1 MEVKLIIEMASG
13 LIGGLFIFLLGMRY
27 MSDGMQAVAGN
38 SLRRMIAKVTDN
50 RVAACGT
57 GTIVTCLLQSSSV
70 TAVMAVTMVNA
81 GLMTLQ
87 QSIGVILGADLGTTI
102 TAWIVAIKITKF
114 GLPILGLSGF
124 VYLFAKQERTRQVAM
139 TVMGLGMIFFGLMVM
154 KGGMD
159 PLSTMPEFEEA
170 FSRFTPDTY
179 WGLLKCVLV
188 GSIATAVMQSSSA
201 TIALTIT
208 LANTGML
215 SFETAVALVLG
226 QNIGTTITAWLAALG
241 ASTAAKRTAYAH
253 ILIKILGVLIVIP
266 FFYVYLDILDAMMP
280 AALMNNIGLQIAF
293 SHTLFNVFIVLTFLP
308 LTGVLVLFLTR
319 LIPKRHDQEMPH
331 LTYLDIGPAATPAIA
346 IQESATEIL
355 TMRDSVAT
363 MMAHLQSEFE
373 KPGQDKQARKSL
385 FHLEEVIDLQ
395 QKEVVQFISHLL
407 RRDVSAE
414 MVEESR
420 RQLRVSDEYESISDY
435 IVVVQKQQ
443 DRIVSLEVALDSDIQ
458 EEREILHNK
467 VTAYLAMIGEAL
479 ATQNVDVMAPARTDG
494 QSITRHAKRMRTR
507 LFDEIHANHEFA
519 VPAMVLVDMIHSYR
533 KIQSHAM
540 NIAEAI
546 AGEK

>member
-1 MEVKLIIEMASG
+1 MDAEQIVKMASG
-13 LIGGLFIFLLGMRY
+13 IIGGLFIFLLGMRY

-50 RVAACGT
+50 RIAACGT
-57 GTIVTCLLQSSSV
+57 GTVVTCLLQSSSV

-81 GLMTLQ
+81 SLMTLQ
-87 QSIGVILGADLGTTI
+87 QSIGVILGADMGTTI
-102 TAWIVAIKITKF
+102 TAWIVAIKVTKY
-114 GLPILGLSGF
+114 GLPLLGLSGF
-124 VYLFAKQERTRQVAM
+124 VYLFAKQERSRQVAM
-139 TVMGLGMIFFGLMVM
+139 TVMGLGMIFFGLMLM
-154 KGGMD
+154 KEGMG
-159 PLSTMPEFEEA
+159 PLSDMPAFEAA
-170 FSRFTPDTY
+170 FSRFSPDTY
-179 WGLLKCVLV
+179 WGLLQCVLV
-188 GSIATAVMQSSSA
+188 GSIVTAIMQSSSA
-201 TIALTIT
+201 TIALTIS
-208 LANTGML
+208 LASEGML

-226 QNIGTTITAWLAALG
+226 QNVGTTITAWLAALG

-266 FFYVYLDILDAMMP
+266 FFYLYLDILAAMMP

-293 SHTLFNVFIVLTFLP
+293 SHTIFNVFIVLLFLP
-308 LTGVLVLFLTR
+308 MTGLLVLFLTR
-319 LIPKRHDQEMPH
+319 IVPQRHDKEMPH
-331 LTYLDIGPAATPAIA
+331 LTYLNIGPAATPAIA

-363 MMAHLQSEFE
+363 MMNHLASEFK

-385 FHLEEVIDLQ
+385 FHLEEAIDLQ
-395 QKEVVQFISHLL
+395 QKEVVEFISHLL

-414 MVEESR
+414 MVEEAR

-443 DRIVSLEVALDSDIQ
+443 DRIVSLKATLGSDIQ
-458 EEREILHNK
+458 EERAILHNK
-467 VTAYLAMIGEAL
+467 VMDYLKMIGEAL
-479 ATQNVDVMAPARTDG
+479 KTQNIDVMAPARTDG

-507 LFDEIHANHEFA
+507 LFDEIHTNHKFA